1 MSRSS
6 SASLRRPFLR
16 QFVHRETPLPQNP
29 SAVPLPGID
38 AIRTRLNTGDCNAYI
53 ASLLAKANEL
63 NGGEGNVAIA
73 KDGLDLLNKISS
85 QGGFVRQDNLKLN
98 RYNVSGTVSGS
109 IAGNNKYA
117 AGTGTVIVSTR
128 WMLGNSAATVSYW
141 QADYLDT
148 MIHEMLHL
156 AGRYSGYDDTE
167 LAVAAS
173 KLPGEHLPLP
183 PAPTGPNDM
192 DGIGANS
199 GYYDHELKK
208 HCGGK

>member
-1 MSRSS
+1 
-6 SASLRRPFLR
+6 
-16 QFVHRETPLPQNP
+16 
-29 SAVPLPGID
+29 LPGTD

-63 NGGEGNVAIA
+63 YGGGGNVAIA

-85 QGGFVRQDNLKLN
+85 QGGFVRQDNLKIN
-98 RYNVSGTVSGS
+98 GYNVSGTVSGS
-109 IAGNNKYA
+109 IAGNNTYA

-173 KLPGEHLPLP
+173 KLPGEHPPLP

-192 DGIGANS
+192 HGIGANS
-199 GYYDHELKK
+199 GYYDRELKK